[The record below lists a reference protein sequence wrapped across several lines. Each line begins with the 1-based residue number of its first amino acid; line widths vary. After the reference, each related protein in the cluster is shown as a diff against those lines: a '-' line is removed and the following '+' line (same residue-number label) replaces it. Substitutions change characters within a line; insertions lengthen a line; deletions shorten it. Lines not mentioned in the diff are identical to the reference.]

1 MKRRMIQAA
10 AVLTG
15 VLLLGGCAAGREASV
30 PEVDFPVSS
39 AEDAAGPET
48 VQPEIQPETE
58 TVPETDPEPAVEE
71 LTEIAGSAPA
81 VSVTKMEKNW
91 YTEDGETLILA
102 AEADMV
108 RLESEGYDALA
119 QALAERWPSIHDRDY
134 AQEVG
139 DAQED
144 YGMREDKSSFTG
156 YGIYENVRLKRSDS
170 TVVSFLEYHGD
181 YLGGA
186 HGNYGYSGAT
196 FDVESGRELALADI
210 LSDAEGFYQAAVDY
224 AVEDLGKSYGDGLF
238 PDYKEY
244 VEKTF
249 DADRSVCWY
258 LNAAGIVLVYSPYEI
273 GPYAMG
279 EAEVLLPYD
288 RFGSFMKDVYTSP
301 HSEMIAQA
309 PVNVDVSR
317 LIGEDSV
324 MLEISANEYSFN
336 EVTVMSGMSS
346 DEIGTFSYHR
356 DAYVIKRDGRSFLVV
371 VEDYESDDNATFVY
385 EVTGGVVR
393 RCDELTGAVVSG
405 AYMATD
411 RLGIRM
417 LLYVLGTYTGN
428 MEYILDEE
436 GKLIPTQDSF
446 AINTEQE
453 LTVIK
458 ALPVTMDG
466 AQTTLEAGTRLRI
479 TGTDNNG
486 TAYFQLSD
494 SDQTGI
500 ITYVRKEGEW
510 QLFIGDGTEYEYF
523 ETLPYAG

>member
-1 MKRRMIQAA
+1 MRKRMIQAA
-10 AVLTG
+10 AALAG
-15 VLLLGGCAAGREASV
+15 VLMLGGCSAGKEASV
-30 PEVDFPVSS
+30 PEVDFPVNS
-39 AEDAAGPET
+39 AAEPET
-48 VQPEIQPETE
+48 VQIETQPETGTVPETE
-58 TVPETDPEPAVEE
+58 TEPETETTVEE
-71 LTEIAGSAPA
+71 LTEMLGSAPA
-81 VSVTKMEKNW
+81 VSVTEMEKNW
-91 YTEDGETLILA
+91 YTEDGETLLLA

-119 QALAERWPSIHDRDY
+119 QTLAERWPSIHDRDY
-134 AQEVG
+134 AQEIG

-144 YGMREDKSSFTG
+144 YAMREDKSSFTG
-156 YGIYENVRLKRSDS
+156 YGIYESVRLKRSDS
-170 TVVSFLEYHGD
+170 TVISFLEYHGD

-210 LSDAEGFYQAAVDY
+210 LSDAEGFYQAAADY
-224 AVEDLGKSYGDGLF
+224 AVEELGKNYGDGLF

-249 DADRSVCWY
+249 DADRNVCWY
-258 LNAAGIVLVYSPYEI
+258 LNAAGIVLVYSPYEV

-288 RFGSFMKDVYTSP
+288 RFGEFIKDAYISP
-301 HSEMIAQA
+301 HSEVVAYVPA
-309 PVNVDVSR
+309 NVDVSR
-317 LIGEDSV
+317 LIGEESV

-356 DAYVIKRDGRSFLVV
+356 DAYVIRRDGRSFLIA
-371 VEDYESDDNATFVY
+371 VEDEASDDNETFVY
-385 EVTGGVVR
+385 EVTEGVVR
-393 RCDELTGAVVSG
+393 KCDELTGAVI
-405 AYMATD
+405 AYAGTD

-417 LLYVLGTYTGN
+417 SLYVLGTYIGD
-428 MEYILDEE
+428 MEYILDAE
-436 GKLIPTQDSF
+436 GKLIPTQDRF
-446 AINTEQE
+446 AIDTERE
-453 LTVIK
+453 LTVSK
-458 ALPVTMDG
+458 ELPVTMDG
-466 AQTTLEAGTRLRI
+466 VQTTLEAGTRLRI

-500 ITYVRKEGEW
+500 INYTRKEDEW
-510 QLFIGDGTEYEYF
+510 QLFIGDETEYQYF

>member
-1 MKRRMIQAA
+1 MKRRMIRAA

-15 VLLLGGCAAGREASV
+15 VLMLGGCGSGREASV

-39 AEDAAGPET
+39 AEDAAESEPVRPETQPET
-48 VQPEIQPETE
+48 VAETEPET
-58 TVPETDPEPAVEE
+58 AAEE
-71 LTEIAGSAPA
+71 LTELEGSAPA
-81 VSVTKMEKNW
+81 ISVTKMEKKW
-91 YTEDGETLILA
+91 YTEDGETLLLT
-102 AEADMV
+102 AEAATV
-108 RLESEGYDALA
+108 GLESEEYDALA
-119 QALAERWPSIHDRDY
+119 QALAAHWPSIHDRDY

-139 DAQED
+139 SAQAD

-156 YGIYENVRLKRSDS
+156 YGMYEDVELTRSDS
-170 TVVSFLEYHGD
+170 TVVSFLEYHGY

-210 LSDAEGFYQAAVDY
+210 LSDAEGFYRAAVDY
-224 AVEDLGKSYGDGLF
+224 AVEELGKNYGDGLF

-249 DADRSVCWY
+249 DADRNACWY

-279 EAEVLLPYD
+279 EAKVLLPYD
-288 RFGSFMKDVYTSP
+288 RFGEFIKDAYTSP
-301 HSEMIAQA
+301 HSEVIAQV

-317 LIGEDSV
+317 LIGEEGV

-346 DEIGTFSYHR
+346 DEIGTFSCHR
-356 DAYVIKRDGRSFLVV
+356 DAYVIKRDGRSFLVA

-393 RCDELTGAVVSG
+393 KCDELTGAVVSG
-405 AYMATD
+405 AYMAVD
-411 RLGIRM
+411 RMGIRM
-417 LLYVLGTYTGN
+417 LLYVLGTYSGD
-428 MEYILDEE
+428 MEYVLDAE

-446 AINTEQE
+446 VIDTEQE

-458 ALPVTMDG
+458 ELPVTMDG
-466 AQTTLEAGTRLRI
+466 TQTTLEAGTRLRI

-486 TAYFQLSD
+486 TAYFELPD
-494 SDQTGI
+494 SGRIGT
-500 ITYVRKEGEW
+500 ITYTRKEGEW
-510 QLFIGDGTEYEYF
+510 QLFIGESTEYEYF